1 MKKNGSLKSLG
12 KLNLLIMG
20 MIGLLVMYLMVKISK
35 QKDEYT
41 IVDIQ
46 VGGSSGWQQG
56 SVQAPSW
63 LVDNIKKGDQELS
76 VSGKKTA
83 EVMDIQSYEDGNNKV
98 TFLKVKLLVDKNKK
112 LNTYKYKQKA
122 LEVGS
127 TIDLLLGT
135 NRIYGSVTSI
145 EDENSLTNNDQKYL
159 KIRIILYGQYGWFA
173 ENIKIGDK
181 METGFG
187 GEQILSEV
195 LSKTVRKSQTISKN
209 YYGLVD
215 LELEMKVLVN
225 NRQGLNYFANYQPIK
240 VGNLMYIPMKN
251 YNLYGAYVM
260 GIENEN

>member
-1 MKKNGSLKSLG
+1 MA
-12 KLNLLIMG
+12 LIAVL
-20 MIGLLVMYLMVKISK
+20 MILVTVKVSRG
-35 QKDEYT
+35 KDEYA
-41 IVDIQ
+41 IVDVQ
-46 VGGSSGWQQG
+46 VSGSNGWQQG
-56 SVQAPSW
+56 SVQAPAW

-76 VSGKKTA
+76 VSGKITA

-127 TIDLLLGT
+127 TVDLLLGT

-145 EDENSLTNNDQKYL
+145 EDENALSNNNQKYL
-159 KIRIILYGQYGWFA
+159 KIRIILYGQYSWFA
-173 ENIKIGDK
+173 DNIKIGDK
-181 METGFG
+181 METGFE
-187 GEQILSEV
+187 GEQTLSEV

-215 LELEMKVLVN
+215 VELEVKVLVN
-225 NRQGLNYFANYQPIK
+225 DRQGLNYFANYQPIK
-240 VGNLMYIPMKN
+240 VGNLMYIPMKS